1 MRVPGGE
8 DERALVARAAALH
21 RDALVWDN
29 HGCLPLESAELL
41 DQYLPQLERYRDAGT
56 DVVMIN
62 IGFGEMTLGEHVER
76 LARLRRWVRARPEL
90 FVEALTVD
98 AVRRARVEG
107 KLAIGYDIEGMAP
120 IEDEL
125 ALISLFYDLGVR
137 WMLVAYN
144 RTNRIG
150 GGCHDQDP
158 GLTERGRE
166 ALDEMA
172 RVGMVVCCSHTG
184 YRTTLDVMRYSKN
197 PVILSHSNPRALKD
211 HPRNVPDALLEACAA
226 TGGVVGINGIG
237 IFLGDND
244 TSTEAFARHV
254 DYVARRVGVEHVGI
268 GMDYVFDQEGL
279 DQDLQKYRLTFPD
292 GWGYDPG
299 IRTKPPE
306 ELPEVTAALLAHGYS
321 DDDVRAILGGNLLRV
336 AERVWR

>member
-1 MRVPGGE
+1 MTEPPRR
-8 DERALVARAAALH
+8 DHAAALH

-29 HGCLPLESAELL
+29 HGCLPLETSALL
-41 DQYLPQLERYRDAGT
+41 GEFLPHLERYRAAGT
-56 DVVMIN
+56 DVAMIN

-76 LARLRRWVRARPEL
+76 LARLRQWVRARPDL
-90 FVEALTVD
+90 FVEALTTAD
-98 AVRRARVEG
+98 IRRAHAEG

-120 IEDEL
+120 IQDEL

-137 WMLVAYN
+137 WMLIAYN

-150 GGCHDQDP
+150 GGCHDVDP
-158 GLTERGRE
+158 GLTDLGRA

-172 RVGMVVCCSHTG
+172 RVGMVACCSHTG

-197 PVILSHSNPRALKD
+197 PVILSHSNPRALRD
-211 HPRNVPDALLEACAA
+211 HPRNVPDEILDACAR
-226 TGGVVGINGIG
+226 TGGVIGINGIG

-244 TSTEAFARHV
+244 TSTATFVRHV

-279 DQDLQKYRLTFPD
+279 DHDLQKYKLTFPD
-292 GWGYDPG
+292 GWGYDSG

-306 ELPEVTAALLAHGYS
+306 ELPEVTAGLLELGYS
-321 DDDVRAILGGNLLRV
+321 EDDVLAILGGNLMRV
-336 AERVWR
+336 AEQVWK